1 MQNSGSSRHLDKTQ
15 NDIFIKSDRYIF
27 DFTDRWYNAHC
38 DDSNG
43 FVCRRTPGDTDPKT
57 PIPTEVFNG
66 YCPAG
71 YFGLGLTGM
80 TYGDRTLFTNQVV
93 TRYVLLKKSFSI
105 RYFPKLPTT
114 QKLAFPPT
122 TSYLLFLFKI
132 Y

>member
-1 MQNSGSSRHLDKTQ
+1 MQSFGSSRHLDKKHKLRHSP
-15 NDIFIKSDRYIF
+15 NSHIF

-38 DDSNG
+38 DDNNG

-80 TYGDRTLFTNQVV
+80 THGDRTLFTNQAV
-93 TRYVLLKKSFSI
+93 TRYVLLKTSFSI
-105 RYFPKLPTT
+105 RYFPKLPTNAKVGIST
-114 QKLAFPPT
+114 NYF
-122 TSYLLFLFKI
+122 LLIVSF
-132 Y
+132 